1 MSFPSNEKK
10 RKICQRVG
18 ACIAV
23 LITLLVVVIE
33 VGSLSKEL
41 FALAD
46 QLITVFGFLLAICI
60 AASFYFKNRE

>member
-18 ACIAV
+18 ACLAL
-23 LITLLVVVIE
+23 LITLLVVAME
-33 VGSLSKEL
+33 VGNLSKEL

-46 QLITVFGFLLAICI
+46 QLITILGFLLAICI